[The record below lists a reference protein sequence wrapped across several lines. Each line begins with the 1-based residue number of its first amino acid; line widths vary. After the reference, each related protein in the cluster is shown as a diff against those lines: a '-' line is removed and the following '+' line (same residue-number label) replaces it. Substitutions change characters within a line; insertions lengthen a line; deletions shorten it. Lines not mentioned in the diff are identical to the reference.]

1 MVEGGRRE
9 SMKGLFVTFEGI
21 DGSGKSTQIEMLS
34 EDLRKEGIPYILIRE
49 PGATAIGEK
58 IRTILL
64 DKANS
69 KMHARTELLLYE
81 AARAQIVEEKIKPE
95 LEKGTVVICDRFY
108 DSTVAY
114 QGYARGL
121 ELSAIDSLNRW
132 STDELAPD
140 ITFLFDLSEEEAYR
154 RRNGREGAEDRLEAE
169 GLAFMKKVRDG
180 YLELAKKE
188 KRIQCISALDAPK
201 EIYRK
206 VRLAVW
212 EVLGR

>member
-1 MVEGGRRE
+1 
-9 SMKGLFVTFEGI
+9 MKGLFVTFEGI
-21 DGSGKSTQIEMLS
+21 DGSGKSTQISMLS
-34 EDLRKEGIPYILIRE
+34 EDLKKEGIPFILIRE
-49 PGATAIGEK
+49 PGATPIGEK

-81 AARAQIVEEKIKPE
+81 AARAQIVEERIRPE

-121 ELSAIDSLNRW
+121 DLDAIGYLNRW
-132 STDELAPD
+132 STDDLKPD
-140 ITFLFDLSEEEAYR
+140 ITFLFDLPEEVAYQ

-180 YLELAKKE
+180 YLEMAKAE
-188 KRIQCISALDAPK
+188 KRIHCICALDEPEK
-201 EIYRK
+201 IYEK

-212 EVLGR
+212 EVLRR